1 MVEGPDSGMVVKFD
15 VEPDFLFE
23 DVNTSTKNLFLV
35 LNPLFQE
42 QGSTALPQ
50 I

>member
-23 DVNTSTKNLFLV
+23 DVNTGTKTL
-35 LNPLFQE
+35 
-42 QGSTALPQ
+42 
-50 I
+50 